1 MTYTGIKEFVRL
13 RSDMELIVTS
23 PTRTMLGKMIS
34 ELDIRRVHGVNIAFF
49 GKKLPDGNYEYRIPN
64 PDDILEQ
71 DDLLWL
77 IGTNRNMKRI
87 HENKP

>member
-49 GKKLPDGNYEYRIPN
+49 GKNCPMETMSTGYRIPTTY
-64 PDDILEQ
+64 LSRTTFY
-71 DDLLWL
+71 
-77 IGTNRNMKRI
+77 GS
-87 HENKP
+87 

>member
-23 PTRTMLGKMIS
+23 YQNHAGEMIS

-49 GKKLPDGNYEYRIPN
+49 GKNCPMETMSTGYRIPTTY
-64 PDDILEQ
+64 LSRTTFY
-71 DDLLWL
+71 
-77 IGTNRNMKRI
+77 GS
-87 HENKP
+87 